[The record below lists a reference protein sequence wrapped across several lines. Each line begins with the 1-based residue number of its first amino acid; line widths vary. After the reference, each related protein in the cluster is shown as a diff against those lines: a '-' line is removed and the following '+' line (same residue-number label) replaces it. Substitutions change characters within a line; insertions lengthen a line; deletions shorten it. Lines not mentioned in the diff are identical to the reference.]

1 MNSPGL
7 GLESRIS
14 KGEGDSAVNQSNVRA
29 SSTEARKIVPKKK
42 PTTLGDIE

>member
-14 KGEGDSAVNQSNVRA
+14 KGEGDSAVNQSNVQA
-29 SSTEARKIVPKKK
+29 SSKEARKIVPKKK
-42 PTTLGDIE
+42 PTSIEHIE